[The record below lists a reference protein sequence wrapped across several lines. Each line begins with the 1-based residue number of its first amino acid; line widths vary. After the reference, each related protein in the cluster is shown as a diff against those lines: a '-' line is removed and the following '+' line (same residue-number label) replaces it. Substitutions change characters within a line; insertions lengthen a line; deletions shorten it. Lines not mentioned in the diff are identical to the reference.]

1 MFAKCT
7 YSLYVCTMRWN
18 CWTRIQTER
27 DWSTRFQRTAMQFH
41 FCTRPFGRLANRVW
55 GKWAENEN
63 EVKWKKS
70 QSAVCDVELQAP
82 KENEMIQDSFSWAIT
97 TRERVTLHIARALTS
112 NQVLRINVKHMHNF
126 YATQPIVVRVR
137 RCLHFAWLDFIS
149 YCLRF
154 AGSSLFSLFFHFSR
168 FACLLFSSKFIILIL
183 CCILSGLFSIHCVE
197 RTTSTT
203 IPSYMCGVRSFFL
216 LVIFRT
222 SFFASHSVPTIL
234 IRCCLDVSLQ
244 STHYFIQCIYKT
256 YTKCIREQWFGS
268 LDCAHQPFQSPQ
280 NMKQTCLFANDV
292 PEWNCESPTYWN
304 RDEM

>member
-154 AGSSLFSLFFHFSR
+154 AGSSLFSLFFHFSQ

-183 CCILSGLFSIHCVE
+183 CCILSGLFSIHCHLC
-197 RTTSTT
+197 RAYNFHYYSFLH
-203 IPSYMCGVRSFFL
+203 VRCSFFFL
-216 LVIFRT
+216 AGDF
-222 SFFASHSVPTIL
+222 SNFFL
-234 IRCCLDVSLQ
+234 
-244 STHYFIQCIYKT
+244 CIT
-256 YTKCIREQWFGS
+256 FC
-268 LDCAHQPFQSPQ
+268 
-280 NMKQTCLFANDV
+280 ANDFDTMLSRRFIAIDPLFYSV
-292 PEWNCESPTYWN
+292 HL
-304 RDEM
+304 